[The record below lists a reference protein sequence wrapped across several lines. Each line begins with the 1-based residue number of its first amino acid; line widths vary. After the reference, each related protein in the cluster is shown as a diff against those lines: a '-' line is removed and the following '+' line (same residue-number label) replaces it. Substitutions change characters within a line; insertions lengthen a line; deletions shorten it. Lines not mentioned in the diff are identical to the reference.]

1 MSSQIKIKICGH
13 CKNEKLTPE
22 RRTALAEQSHD
33 VHKKGCERFGTKFL
47 VGNQAAI
54 AAALDCEIDATDPRM
69 RALLS
74 IAVYRVML
82 LFVEEIKR

>member
-1 MSSQIKIKICGH
+1 MSSQIKIKIY
-13 CKNEKLTPE
+13 
-22 RRTALAEQSHD
+22 
-33 VHKKGCERFGTKFL
+33 CE
-47 VGNQAAI
+47 V
-54 AAALDCEIDATDPRM
+54 DATDPRM